1 MSAGTNHLAKPL
13 SVLLAAIMLCGLTAC
28 SNDGLTADK
37 LTVTLNG
44 NAVTK
49 PLTAEKLGDGYSVKN
64 YLLYYNDEPVA
75 GVTFTEKTVEREE
88 NKRVLRSL
96 VIGANSGAEN
106 ATLSVDG
113 ITLGS
118 KMSEVLDTF
127 GEPSLREAGKWF
139 FSENGKPE
147 NEDFL
152 AVKFD
157 DSNEVK
163 WLYVRVE

>member
-1 MSAGTNHLAKPL
+1 MRADTSYLAKPL
-13 SVLLAAIMLCGLTAC
+13 FVLLAAIMLCGLTGC
-28 SNDGLTADK
+28 SNNGLTVA
-37 LTVTLNG
+37 LNG
-44 NAVTK
+44 NVVSK
-49 PLTAEKLGDGYSVKN
+49 PLTAEKLGEGYSVKN

-127 GEPSLREAGKWF
+127 GEPSSREAGKWF
-139 FSENGKPE
+139 FSENCKPE

-157 DSNEVK
+157 DNKNVT